1 MQIYGAYTRG
11 IDGHLFAV
19 SATPNPAGPLHV
31 AGVRDTV
38 AQHTATT
45 VTHALKRLGI
55 CDVGAD
61 VRLEPAGAADPRH
74 GHRPVLGHARAADRA
89 GLARRG
95 RQAPH
100 RPNRRHRGR
109 RRPRPVRRERESRR
123 AVHQRRAGRPPSPTP
138 RRRAASG

>member
-19 SATPNPAGPLHV
+19 SATPNPAGRLHV
-31 AGVRDTV
+31 AGVPDTV

-61 VRLEPAGAADPRH
+61 VRLEPAGAADPPMATGRYS
-74 GHRPVLGHARAADRA
+74 GTLELPIA
-89 GLARRG
+89 LALLAVAE
-95 RQAPH
+95 QAP
-100 RPNRRHRGR
+100 RGPTRRHRGH
-109 RRPRPVRRERESRR
+109 RRPRPLHRERESRR
-123 AVHQRRAGRPPSPTP
+123 AVHQRRRDDRHRP
-138 RRRAASG
+138 RRGDARPSG